1 MQTVIISYCG
11 GLKPPLERHD
21 MTRTLRARAAAM
33 LGATTLVAASL
44 LGGVSAMADAAPLQ
58 LDQGH
63 IDLFNLHLKD
73 DGNAGLNLKED
84 VTGQHVP
91 HEPGDFV
98 LFVKAD
104 SLVQNLPAQAIPQSV
119 PSDAAYYLPITQD
132 HNLVWPGWDS
142 LQLQPKYGANL
153 KADINIKSVDGPGE
167 ISIWSSGAWGG
178 VTPLMKDGDYT
189 FPGTIQQDMAAHVH
203 ANWAFS
209 KPGTYKLVVQATV
222 TSEDGKL
229 TSTTE
234 EETYTIVVQ
243 SAPESVTVTGA
254 EKPVTVGDNVTL
266 SAAKSPED
274 AGFETYTWESRE
286 VSGSERAAGDWKV
299 AGEGA
304 SISVPAKAG
313 VEYRVSVTGGK
324 DYGNNAAPV
333 SVTSEPVSIQVTE
346 DPTET
351 PQPTAEPTAEP
362 TVEPTAEP
370 TEEPTGTPEPTA
382 EPTNTPEPAESAPAT
397 GGPTASVTSAPGN
410 TDDENGGSEGN
421 GPGQQPP
428 AGAGGNNSAGADQN
442 GAGNQAGNGQAA
454 AGGATS
460 TPGAKTGG
468 NHLAATGAE
477 PMLPI
482 AFGALV
488 LGAAG
493 VALLR
498 RTMRAE

>member
-1 MQTVIISYCG
+1 MV
-11 GLKPPLERHD
+11 LKLPLERHD

-44 LGGVSAMADAAPLQ
+44 LGGVSAMAADEPLQ
-58 LDQGH
+58 LDKGH

-84 VTGQHVP
+84 VTGQHVA

-119 PSDAAYYLPITQD
+119 PSDAAYFLPITQD

-142 LQLQPKYGANL
+142 LQLQPKYGAKL
-153 KADINIKSVDGPGE
+153 KADINVKSVDGPGE

-229 TSTTE
+229 SSTTE

-243 SAPESVTVTGA
+243 PAPESVSVTGA
-254 EKPVTVGDNVTL
+254 EKPVKAGENVTL
-266 SAAKSPED
+266 SAAKSPEG
-274 AGFETYTWESRE
+274 AGFETYQWESRE
-286 VSGSERAAGDWKV
+286 VSGGERAAGDWKA

-333 SVTSEPVSIQVTE
+333 SVTSAPVSIQIADE
-346 DPTET
+346 PTET

-370 TEEPTGTPEPTA
+370 TAEPTSTPEPTG
-382 EPTNTPEPAESAPAT
+382 SAPPT

-410 TDDENGGSEGN
+410 SEDENGGSEGS

-428 AGAGGNNSAGADQN
+428 AGSGGNNSAGADQN